1 MANASRVGIYCE
13 KHASAAYPSNP
24 RMSSTHSTTHP
35 GIFHDIPQLRTFDN
49 KCEQA
54 IMKVQTWIFL
64 HDARLLPHFDDK
76 LVQRCSG
83 VQTRI
88 FYTMQRNYALLTTDA
103 TREGI
108 VCLQTIPN
116 CEAAKFT
123 S

>member
-1 MANASRVGIYCE
+1 MCASNYE
-13 KHASAAYPSNP
+13 SA
-24 RMSSTHSTTHP
+24 
-35 GIFHDIPQLRTFDN
+35 DLD
-49 KCEQA
+49 
-54 IMKVQTWIFL
+54 FL
-64 HDARLLPHFDDK
+64 HDARLLPHFDNK
-76 LVQRCSG
+76 WEQAIMK

-103 TREGI
+103 AREGR

>member
-49 KCEQA
+49 KCVQA
-54 IMKVQTWIFL
+54 IMK
-64 HDARLLPHFDDK
+64 
-76 LVQRCSG
+76 

>member
-1 MANASRVGIYCE
+1 
-13 KHASAAYPSNP
+13 
-24 RMSSTHSTTHP
+24 
-35 GIFHDIPQLRTFDN
+35 
-49 KCEQA
+49 
-54 IMKVQTWIFL
+54 MK
-64 HDARLLPHFDDK
+64 
-76 LVQRCSG
+76 

-103 TREGI
+103 AREGR

>member
-1 MANASRVGIYCE
+1 
-13 KHASAAYPSNP
+13 
-24 RMSSTHSTTHP
+24 
-35 GIFHDIPQLRTFDN
+35 
-49 KCEQA
+49 
-54 IMKVQTWIFL
+54 MKVQT
-64 HDARLLPHFDDK
+64 
-76 LVQRCSG
+76 Q
-83 VQTRI
+83 I

>member
-1 MANASRVGIYCE
+1 MCASNYE
-13 KHASAAYPSNP
+13 SADLD
-24 RMSSTHSTTHP
+24 
-35 GIFHDIPQLRTFDN
+35 FLHDARLLPHFDN
-49 KCEQA
+49 KCVQA

-103 TREGI
+103 AREGR